1 MKKFIAGVMFAIVMM
16 IAVGCSTNEHK
27 DYVLKNYKYNDEG
40 IIDIYKDNDVYVM
53 EERLIDLSYMV
64 GTIYD
69 CHIYMTMDKAAL
81 EGWLETENIGIIIE

>member
-1 MKKFIAGVMFAIVMM
+1 MKKFIMGVMFAIVMM
-16 IAVGCSTNEHK
+16 IAGGCSTNEH
-27 DYVLKNYKYNDEG
+27 DYVLRNYKYNDEG

-53 EERLIDLSYMV
+53 EERLTDLSYMV

>member
-1 MKKFIAGVMFAIVMM
+1 MKKFIMGVMFAIVMM
-16 IAVGCSTNEHK
+16 IAVGCSTNEH
-27 DYVLKNYKYNDEG
+27 DYVLRNYKYNDEG

-53 EERLIDLSYMV
+53 EERLIDLSYRV